1 MRGWKLMD
9 GKMEDEVA
17 GVEKDGQE
25 NDGHSD
31 KGGN

>member
-9 GKMEDEVA
+9 RKMIDEVA
-17 GVEKDGQE
+17 GVE
-25 NDGHSD
+25 NDREDNDRQSD